1 MTVTGKFILS
11 PMYLRIRMEC
21 QGAVTVREAEATETP
36 ETVQRVET
44 AAVTVREAEATE
56 TPEMIQAGL

>member
-1 MTVTGKFILS
+1 
-11 PMYLRIRMEC
+11 MEC